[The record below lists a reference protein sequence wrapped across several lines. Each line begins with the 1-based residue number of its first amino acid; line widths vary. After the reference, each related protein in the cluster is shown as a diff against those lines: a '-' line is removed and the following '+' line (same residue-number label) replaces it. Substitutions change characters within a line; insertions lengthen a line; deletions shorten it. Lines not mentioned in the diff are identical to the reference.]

1 MRKIYKGT
9 IVLLIAG
16 MLGGCSWFSKPSPP
30 SPPDTPSAPS
40 APDVPSLNA
49 AAITPG
55 SGSTAPKPV
64 RTVHLRLYAGQ
75 NLNVDQQ
82 GRPLALVA
90 RIYKLRDATAFNQ
103 APFETFLNPDREKQA
118 FGNDLVDVR
127 ELLLLPGQH
136 YEVDEG
142 IPAGAN
148 DLGVVALFRAPGAQ
162 RWRFAFDI
170 GRSIR
175 SGITVGAHAC
185 AMTATEGALVGG
197 DVSPMQLLSSV
208 HCQ

>member
-1 MRKIYKGT
+1 MHKSHKGC
-9 IVLLIAG
+9 VFLLMAG
-16 MLGGCSWFSKPSPP
+16 MLSACSWFSKPSPP
-30 SPPDTPSAPS
+30 SPPDAPSAPS
-40 APDVPSLNA
+40 APDVSSLNA
-49 AAITPG
+49 AAVTPS
-55 SGSTAPKPV
+55 SGNSAKPV
-64 RTVHLRLYAGQ
+64 RTVHLRLFAGQ

-103 APFETFLNPDREKQA
+103 AAFETFLNPDREKQA
-118 FGNDLVDVR
+118 FGNDLLEVR

-148 DLGVVALFRAPGAQ
+148 DLGVVALFRAPGAE

-170 GRSIR
+170 GRSLQ
-175 SGITVGAHAC
+175 SGITIGAHAC
-185 AMTATEGALVGG
+185 AMTATEGSLVGG
-197 DVSPMQLLSSV
+197 DTSPMQLLSSV

>member
-1 MRKIYKGT
+1 MTGI
-9 IVLLIAG
+9 
-16 MLGGCSWFSKPSPP
+16 MLSACSWFSKPSPP
-30 SPPDTPSAPS
+30 SPPDAPSAPS
-40 APDVPSLNA
+40 APDVPSALNA
-49 AAITPG
+49 AATTP
-55 SGSTAPKPV
+55 SNSNAPKPV
-64 RTVHLRLYAGQ
+64 RSVHLRLYAGQ

-82 GRPLALVA
+82 GRPLALVT

-103 APFETFLNPDREKQA
+103 APFEVFLNPDREKQA

-142 IPAGAN
+142 VPAGATA
-148 DLGVVALFRAPGAQ
+148 LGVVALFRDPGPE

-170 GRSIR
+170 TRSTR
-175 SGITVGAHAC
+175 SGITIGAHAC
-185 AMTATEGALVGG
+185 AMTATEGVLVGG